1 MKAQSKF
8 ITIIS
13 VAANLILGSILTY
26 NLLNSGDS
34 ISPSVQ
40 YPLLDFSRNYI
51 DQKYFIVNFVPL
63 RKELDAYLK
72 QQTNFK
78 ISLYFEY
85 LHTGSFIWLN
95 QDLRLPPASLT
106 KLPVAMTMLKEVELG
121 TRQLS
126 EFYTLSDNDK
136 DSSWGELYRSPTGT
150 KLTWE
155 SLLQSSL
162 RHSDNTAHQILY
174 KTIQPDSAKDFGVS
188 IGVESLFDSQGNT
201 SVREMARIFRSLYT
215 ASYLNRTNSHWVLKQ
230 LQESQYTQLLRH
242 QLSVP
247 ASTKFGIDIHTQT
260 YNEAGIIYLPNS
272 PFLISILMQSKENS
286 STENQL
292 LISQKIMTEI
302 RDTII
307 KYINS
312 QLANTSE

>member
-1 MKAQSKF
+1 MTRLKSLLF
-8 ITIIS
+8 
-13 VAANLILGSILTY
+13 LSILLNT
-26 NLLNSGDS
+26 LLVVWLIFKNNEQPDT
-34 ISPSVQ
+34 IR
-40 YPLLDFSRNYI
+40 YPLLDLSRNYI

-95 QDLRLPPASLT
+95 QDLWLPPASLT

-136 DSSWGELYRSPTGT
+136 DSSWGELYKSPAGT

-174 KTIQPDSAKDFGVS
+174 KNIQPDSAKDFGVS

-215 ASYLNRTNSHWVLKQ
+215 ASYLNRTHSQWVLQQ
-230 LQESQYTQLLRH
+230 LQQSQYTQLLRYK
-242 QLSVP
+242 LSTP

-260 YNEAGIIYLPNS
+260 YNEAGIIYLPNT

-292 LISQKIMTEI
+292 LNSQKIMTEI